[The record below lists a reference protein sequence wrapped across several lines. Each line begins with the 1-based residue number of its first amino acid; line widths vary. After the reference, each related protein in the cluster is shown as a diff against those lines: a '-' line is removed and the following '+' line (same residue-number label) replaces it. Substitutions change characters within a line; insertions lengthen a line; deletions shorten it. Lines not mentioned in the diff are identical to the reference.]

1 MTVTGK
7 RILRGLGVGVLVVV
21 AWWLINPF
29 GAGSYPLRAVF
40 AAALQVVPGERVEIG
55 GRQVGSISSASLVD
69 GQAVVGMNI
78 DASSWPLHAGTT
90 AELRFGSPLG
100 YALRYIQ
107 LVPGPAR
114 APLLPAGGIIAED
127 DTQTPVELDQ
137 IAEIFDP
144 KTRAAL
150 GGLLDKASATLTGEG
165 SQLADVLTHGGPSA
179 EQIAGFTSDLAQ
191 NPGALGQLLS
201 SAGALAGTLRQ
212 HSTQLYAL
220 VKDAAATVQAL
231 DQQAGAVQAA
241 LTLAPGALQA
251 AQRTLANLS
260 RTLPTLE
267 TLVSDIAPGASGLRV
282 IALPLD
288 EVLTRLNQVAPE
300 LRNTLR
306 AGVAA
311 APSTTGFLSQGSS
324 SLPALIRA
332 LESIGPV
339 IGCLRPYAPELAGSL
354 AVSVSSYAPYDNMGH
369 YLRTLLVN
377 SDIPEGAAET
387 DTPAQIVKQYSEMH
401 YAFPR
406 PPGLNVGQPWFQPQ
420 CGVTQAALD
429 AADDPESK

>member
-1 MTVTGK
+1 
-7 RILRGLGVGVLVVV
+7 VGAVVLV
-21 AWWLINPF
+21 AWWVINPF
-29 GAGSYPLRAVF
+29 GARSYPLRAVF

-55 GRQVGSISSASLVD
+55 GRQVGSISSASLLD

-150 GGLLDKASATLTGEG
+150 GGLLDNAGATLKGEG
-165 SQLADVLTHGGPSA
+165 SQLADVLGTGGPGA
-179 EQIAGFTSDLAQ
+179 EQVAGLTSDLAQ

-201 SAGALAGTLRQ
+201 SAGALAGTLHA
-212 HSTQLYAL
+212 HSSQLYAL
-220 VKDAAATVQAL
+220 VKDAAATVQVL
-231 DQQAGAVQAA
+231 DEQADAVRAS
-241 LTLAPGALQA
+241 LKLAPGALHS

-267 TLVSDIAPGASGLRV
+267 TLVRDIAPGASGLRS
-282 IALPLD
+282 IAAPL
-288 EVLTRLNQVAPE
+288 VSLLTRLDQVAPE
-300 LRNTLR
+300 LRKTLR

-311 APSTTGFLSQGSS
+311 APSTIGFLSQGIA
-324 SLPALIRA
+324 SLPALTRA
-332 LESIGPV
+332 LGSLGPV
-339 IGCLRPYAPELAGSL
+339 VGCLRPYAPELAGAL
-354 AVSVSSYAPYDNMGH
+354 AVSDSSYAPYDSAGH

-377 SDIPEGAAET
+377 SEIPEGEAET
-387 DTPAQIVKQYSEMH
+387 MTPAQIVKQYSAMH

-406 PPGLNVGQPWFQPQ
+406 PPGLNVSQPWFQPQ
-420 CGVTQAALD
+420 CGVTKAALD
-429 AADDPESK
+429 AADNAESR